1 MTQVIPEYDVLIV
14 GGGMV
19 GSMLCA
25 ALAGVAA
32 TASLDNHE
40 PLRVCVLEHQLPADF
55 EPGSNPPY
63 DLRVSAL
70 SIASQNMLQRVGA
83 WDGIVSRRAC
93 EYKKLSVWDG
103 EKDGRTDFNAADIQ
117 ASHLGHIVENRVIQ
131 LALLE
136 VIADLSNVT
145 VLTPARL
152 ARYRRTPDGIEV
164 ELEDGKKIFT
174 RLLAG
179 ADGANSVVR
188 KQAGIDID
196 RKQYPQHALVA
207 TIQTALPQQ
216 EITWQRFVPTGPQA
230 FLPLC
235 GHQGSIVW
243 YHTREEIQQLQALD
257 EQQFIHRLQNE
268 FPDVLGAVETVH
280 GRGAF
285 PIAKAHAKDYIAERI
300 ALVGD
305 AAHTVHPLA
314 GQGVNIGLLD
324 AAALAQVVIEAVVKG
339 RDVGSHSVLR
349 RYQRWRYG
357 DNQLMITALDSLY
370 EAFKPRPEFLQQV
383 RSASL
388 NLVDQV
394 KPIKHQLMRHA
405 MGVSGDLPHIARRGS
420 DS

>member
-1 MTQVIPEYDVLIV
+1 VTQAIPEYDVLIV

-32 TASLDNHE
+32 TASLDGHE
-40 PLRVCVLEHQLPADF
+40 PLRICVLEHQLPAAF
-55 EPGSNPPY
+55 KPGSNPPY

-131 LALLE
+131 LALLD
-136 VIADLSNVT
+136 VIGDLSNVT

-152 ARYRRTPDGIEV
+152 ARYRETSGGVEV
-164 ELEDGKKIFT
+164 TLEDGKKLTT
-174 RLLAG
+174 RLLVG

-188 KQAGIDID
+188 KQAGIDTN

-207 TIQTALPQQ
+207 TVQTALPQQ
-216 EITWQRFVPTGPQA
+216 DITWQRFVPTGPQA

-235 GHQGSIVW
+235 GHQASIVW

-257 EQQFIHRLQNE
+257 DQQFIHRLQSA
-268 FPDVLGAVETVH
+268 FPDALGAVAAVH

-285 PIAKAHAKDYIAERI
+285 PIAKAHAQDYIAARI

-324 AAALAQVVIEAVVKG
+324 AAALAQVVIAAAVQG
-339 RDVGSHSVLR
+339 RDVGSHAVLR

-357 DNQLMITALDSLY
+357 DNQLMISALDSLY
-370 EAFKPRPEFLQQV
+370 EAFKPRPEFVQQV

-388 NLVDQV
+388 NLVDRI

-405 MGVSGDLPHIARRGS
+405 MGISGDLPSIARS
-420 DS
+420 K